1 MTPRTAITQIAKTI
15 GQELQNGAGPS
26 ESAWAAGHLLA
37 ERGATKDVA
46 ACLLAEARRKRP
58 SDRLINGCAFMLER
72 ALDTL
77 RIQKNGGN
85 VGAGRAIEEVRGV
98 IEQALA
104 KDGAAP
110 EVLMMIARAFAQAE
124 LDPGEPLQEAVV
136 RALEVRSVAMPAVQE
151 IEDIGDQF
159 QDVAASLGHD
169 PFAIYAEL
177 AATGAAF
184 PAEHRAAMAAALAM
198 SNNAAV
204 REAALGFVCA
214 PDPATSAA
222 ALVALAQP
230 PRGRPVSSSMVER
243 LVRMR
248 SWLSEARRAHLDAAV
263 RVLRPK
269 AAAPAPAPRPE
280 IRSVMATLG
289 DGSGAQSLFVLV
301 KRGRQ
306 FLLAALLIKIEIG
319 IADAWVTGDMSKLD
333 AEAIIEEIVAGSET
347 AEISIGLLE
356 QQLADALAKNVAQDV
371 PPPFGLLQ
379 VAEALGLGPL
389 HPEAISLSGLL
400 EGLLADLPEER
411 TNTAAVAAAHRASAR
426 WEQDFDTLASWF
438 EAGEAVDRLL
448 RPLRTRKQRTE
459 AVLNQ
464 LLSARR
470 RFWAERCAWTAAV
483 LKDSAEEGE
492 EEAWLDFAL
501 VARDLAGERALGTMP
516 LAAQIAAA
524 TVEAFGHR

>member
-15 GQELQNGAGPS
+15 GRELQNGAGPS
-26 ESAWAAGHLLA
+26 ESAWAAGHMMA
-37 ERGATKDVA
+37 ETGATKDVA

-58 SDRLINGCAFMLER
+58 SDHLINGWAFMLER

-85 VGAGRAIEEVRGV
+85 VGAGRAIEEVRRV

-104 KDGAAP
+104 KDGTAP

-136 RALEVRSVAMPAVQE
+136 SALEARSAVRPAE
-151 IEDIGDQF
+151 PETEDIGDHF
-159 QDVAASLGHD
+159 ADIAASLDHD

-184 PAEHRAAMAAALAM
+184 PAEHRAAMATAFAL

-230 PRGRPVSSSMVER
+230 PRGRPVSSGMVER

-248 SWLSEARRAHLDAAV
+248 PWLSEARRAHLDAAV

-269 AAAPAPAPRPE
+269 ATAPAPAPRPE
-280 IRSVMATLG
+280 IRSVMATLS
-289 DGSGAQSLFVLV
+289 DGAGAQSLFALV

-319 IADAWVTGDMSKLD
+319 IADA
-333 AEAIIEEIVAGSET
+333 
-347 AEISIGLLE
+347 
-356 QQLADALAKNVAQDV
+356 
-371 PPPFGLLQ
+371 
-379 VAEALGLGPL
+379 
-389 HPEAISLSGLL
+389 
-400 EGLLADLPEER
+400 
-411 TNTAAVAAAHRASAR
+411 
-426 WEQDFDTLASWF
+426 
-438 EAGEAVDRLL
+438 
-448 RPLRTRKQRTE
+448 
-459 AVLNQ
+459 
-464 LLSARR
+464 
-470 RFWAERCAWTAAV
+470 
-483 LKDSAEEGE
+483 
-492 EEAWLDFAL
+492 
-501 VARDLAGERALGTMP
+501 
-516 LAAQIAAA
+516 
-524 TVEAFGHR
+524 